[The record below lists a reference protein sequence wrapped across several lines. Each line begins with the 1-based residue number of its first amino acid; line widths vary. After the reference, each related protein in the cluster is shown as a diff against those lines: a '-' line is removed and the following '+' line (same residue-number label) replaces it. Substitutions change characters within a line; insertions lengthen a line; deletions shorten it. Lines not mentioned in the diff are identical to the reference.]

1 MTRRSRIWLVV
12 AALFSLINVAGAVFA
27 AVQREWLHA
36 GTHVGLALLGAYAVW
51 WLAPSRTARRRWPRR
66 QAVSSGIPGELS
78 DRLAHLEHA
87 VDAIAIEVERIGEG
101 QRFITRS
108 FVENAPQRASDN
120 GVAEPS
126 VRKPPDATPR
136 ERRD

>member
-27 AVQREWLHA
+27 AARREWLHA
-36 GTHVGLALLGAYAVW
+36 GTHIGLALLGAYAVW

-66 QAVSSGIPGELS
+66 EAVSPGTPGELS
-78 DRLAHLEHA
+78 DRLTHLEHA

-108 FVENAPQRASDN
+108 FVEHASPQEPDEGA
-120 GVAEPS
+120 AEPS
-126 VRKPPDATPR
+126 ESTIREAAPR
-136 ERRD
+136 ERQD